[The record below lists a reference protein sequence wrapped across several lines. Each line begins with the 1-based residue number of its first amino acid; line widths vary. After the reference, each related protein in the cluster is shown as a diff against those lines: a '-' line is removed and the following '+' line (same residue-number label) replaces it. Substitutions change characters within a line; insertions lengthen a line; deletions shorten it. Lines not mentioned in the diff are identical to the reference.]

1 MRKQLV
7 ALTFLTARRVAPV
20 AAAPLAQTSFLQEK
34 TDGELHVEAGADG
47 ILVQTTS
54 AFLARGS
61 GDEDGKNDSDS
72 SDLKLEVKTMGDTM
86 IFSETYRT
94 DVVVKDIA
102 ARCKK
107 EFALSPFDGVTILRG
122 GGVQPLQPDDVV
134 EATEPVRKGR
144 AQTVVLRC
152 IALRNPLTKLIRV
165 DADKLRGP
173 ENQRRP
179 SQTWKAR
186 TNDFAQQLAKGATSL
201 SDTYTDPFAK
211 EFLEAAEMLF
221 QYMAKP
227 TQYMAKA
234 TTRADENEPLPET
247 QAKATTRAAADEN
260 KPLPVRVATSLNS
273 QVRQVEN
280 AAFSEWWDGALKAL
294 RYEQLITGV
303 DRWSPRKAETFQ
315 RIEKTDKHFGAV
327 RAQVMEMF
335 KGSMKKMRELSRTYY
350 GRTPEITSAAPH
362 YRAYATD
369 GVPDAFNGWL
379 GEENLV
385 SRAVHFAPTQVLE
398 ALALAPGQLK
408 ELPVPL
414 EARVTLE
421 FHYSDRPGSTSAR
434 RAGILSAIIVRG
446 HTLEET
452 DPDRRLGQDQ
462 EWGIAPFSNG
472 RGATARRG
480 LTNQP
485 RVGFKNMDT
494 WVEQNKA
501 SFPILGEVVDN

>member
-1 MRKQLV
+1 
-7 ALTFLTARRVAPV
+7 
-20 AAAPLAQTSFLQEK
+20 
-34 TDGELHVEAGADG
+34 
-47 ILVQTTS
+47 
-54 AFLARGS
+54 
-61 GDEDGKNDSDS
+61 
-72 SDLKLEVKTMGDTM
+72 MGDTM

-234 TTRADENEPLPET
+234 TTRADENEPLP
-247 QAKATTRAAADEN
+247 
-260 KPLPVRVATSLNS
+260 VRVATSLNS
-273 QVRQVEN
+273 HVRQVED
-280 AAFSEWWDGALKAL
+280 AAFSEWCAKVENDATQSRSGRSRRLEKMFERNKKTAEDFEPL
-294 RYEQLITGV
+294 R
-303 DRWSPRKAETFQ
+303 AE
-315 RIEKTDKHFGAV
+315 
-327 RAQVMEMF
+327 VMEMF
-335 KGSMKKMRELSRTYY
+335 KGSMEKMRELSRTYY

-362 YRAYATD
+362 YRAYETD
-369 GVPDAFNGWL
+369 GVPDAFHGWV
-379 GEENLV
+379 GKENLV

-398 ALALAPGQLK
+398 ALALAPEQLK

-421 FHYSDRPGSTSAR
+421 FHYSDRPGILLLPG
-434 RAGILSAIIVRG
+434 RAAILSAIIVRA
-446 HTLEET
+446 HTLERT
-452 DPDRRLGQDQ
+452 DRENLGQDQ

-485 RVGFKNMDT
+485 SVGFENMGT

>member
-54 AFLARGS
+54 AFLARDS
-61 GDEDGKNDSDS
+61 DDEDGKDEWDDWP
-72 SDLKLEVKTMGDTM
+72 DLKLEVKTMGDTM

-94 DVVVKDIA
+94 NVVVKDIA

-144 AQTVVLRC
+144 PQTVVLRC
-152 IALRNPLTKLIRV
+152 IALRNPLAKLIRV
-165 DADKLRGP
+165 DADKLG
-173 ENQRRP
+173 NQR
-179 SQTWKAR
+179 TWEAR

-234 TTRADENEPLPET
+234 TTRADENEPLP
-247 QAKATTRAAADEN
+247 
-260 KPLPVRVATSLNS
+260 VRVATSLNS
-273 QVRQVEN
+273 HVRQVED
-280 AAFSEWWDGALKAL
+280 AAFSEWCAKVENDADATQSRSGGTRSAL
-294 RYEQLITGV
+294 RLAHTKRLAQRERLAKIER
-303 DRWSPRKAETFQ
+303 DKKEAEEGQEDF
-315 RIEKTDKHFGAV
+315 E
-327 RAQVMEMF
+327 
-335 KGSMKKMRELSRTYY
+335 GSMEKMRELSRTYY

-362 YRAYATD
+362 YRAYETD
-369 GVPDAFNGWL
+369 VLPDAFGGWGRTAD
-379 GEENLV
+379 GEEKLV

-398 ALALAPGQLK
+398 ALALAPEQ
-408 ELPVPL
+408 LPVPL

-421 FHYSDRPGSTSAR
+421 FHYSTLPFNAPR
-434 RAGILSAIIVRG
+434 RAGILSAIIVRA
-446 HTLEET
+446 HTLERT
-452 DPDRRLGQDQ
+452 DRENLGRDQ
-462 EWGIAPFSNG
+462 EWGIAPFANG
-472 RGATARRG
+472 VAHATWRIMNSEATARRG
-480 LTNQP
+480 LTIQP
-485 RVGFKNMDT
+485 SVGFENMRT

>member
-1 MRKQLV
+1 
-7 ALTFLTARRVAPV
+7 
-20 AAAPLAQTSFLQEK
+20 
-34 TDGELHVEAGADG
+34 
-47 ILVQTTS
+47 
-54 AFLARGS
+54 
-61 GDEDGKNDSDS
+61 
-72 SDLKLEVKTMGDTM
+72 MGDTM
-86 IFSETYRT
+86 IFSETLSET
-94 DVVVKDIA
+94 GCKSVKDIA

-107 EFALSPFDGVTILRG
+107 EIALSPFDGVTILRDG
-122 GGVQPLQPDDVV
+122 VVQPLHSDDVV
-134 EATEPVRKGR
+134 DEATEPVREGR

-152 IALRNPLTKLIRV
+152 IAVQNPLTKLIRV
-165 DADKLRGP
+165 DGDKLRGP
-173 ENQRRP
+173 ETYRKP
-179 SQTWKAR
+179 PQTWTAR

-221 QYMAKP
+221 QYKP
-227 TQYMAKA
+227 QREEKRVSSWSTNCIRIMAKA
-234 TTRADENEPLPET
+234 T

-379 GEENLV
+379 AEEGLV

-398 ALALAPGQLK
+398 ALALAPGQL

-421 FHYSDRPGSTSAR
+421 FHYSSTSAR

-472 RGATARRG
+472 RGATARNG

-485 RVGFKNMDT
+485 RVGFKTMDT